1 MAFENLKKELESFG
15 DEYIKELT
23 IQLIQLDKVATGS
36 LLRSLDF
43 EIIEK
48 VEGQFEVIIKALDYL
63 KFVDEGRRPGK
74 QPPLKPILSWVKTRN
89 IRFKNKNG
97 QGFLK
102 NEQTAFIIR
111 RSIGQKGIKKTDVL
125 KKTLGNVLNLKNKI
139 LKSGMIDIE
148 KLVSSVIQQ
157 EIK

>member
-36 LLRSLDF
+36 LLRSLDY

>member
-1 MAFENLKKELESFG
+1 MAFENLKKELEIFG

-36 LLRSLDF
+36 LLRSLDY

-63 KFVDEGRRPGK
+63 KFIDEGRRPGK
-74 QPPLKPILSWVKTRN
+74 QPPLNPILSWVKTRN

-111 RSIGQKGIKKTDVL
+111 RSIGHKGIKKTDVL

-148 KLVSSVIQQ
+148 KLVSSIIQQ

>member
-63 KFVDEGRRPGK
+63 KFIDEGRRPGK
-74 QPPLKPILSWVKTRN
+74 QPPLNPILSWVKTRN

>member
-1 MAFENLKKELESFG
+1 MAFENLKKELEIFG

-36 LLRSLDF
+36 LLRSLDY

-63 KFVDEGRRPGK
+63 KFIDEGRRPGK

-148 KLVSSVIQQ
+148 KLVSSIIQQ

>member
-1 MAFENLKKELESFG
+1 MEFENLKKELEVFG

-23 IQLIQLDKVATGS
+23 IQLIQLDKVASGR
-36 LLRSLDF
+36 LLRSLDY

-74 QPPLKPILSWVKTRN
+74 QPPLKAILSWVKTRN

-148 KLVSSVIQQ
+148 QLVSSVIQQ

>member
-1 MAFENLKKELESFG
+1 MAFENLKKELEIFG

-36 LLRSLDF
+36 LLRSLDY

>member
-1 MAFENLKKELESFG
+1 MEFENLKKELELFG

-36 LLRSLDF
+36 LLRSLDY

-48 VEGQFEVIIKALDYL
+48 VEGQFEVIIKSLDYL

-148 KLVSSVIQQ
+148 QLVSSVIQQ

>member
-36 LLRSLDF
+36 LLRSLDY

-63 KFVDEGRRPGK
+63 KFIDEGRIAVCN
-74 QPPLKPILSWVKTRN
+74 QY
-89 IRFKNKNG
+89 
-97 QGFLK
+97 
-102 NEQTAFIIR
+102 
-111 RSIGQKGIKKTDVL
+111 
-125 KKTLGNVLNLKNKI
+125 
-139 LKSGMIDIE
+139 
-148 KLVSSVIQQ
+148 
-157 EIK
+157 

>member
-1 MAFENLKKELESFG
+1 MAFENLKKELEIFG

-36 LLRSLDF
+36 LLRSLDY

-63 KFVDEGRRPGK
+63 KFIDEGRRPGK
-74 QPPLKPILSWVKTRN
+74 QPPLNPILSWVKTRN

-148 KLVSSVIQQ
+148 KLVSSIIQQ

>member
-1 MAFENLKKELESFG
+1 M
-15 DEYIKELT
+15 
-23 IQLIQLDKVATGS
+23 
-36 LLRSLDF
+36 
-43 EIIEK
+43 
-48 VEGQFEVIIKALDYL
+48 
-63 KFVDEGRRPGK
+63 
-74 QPPLKPILSWVKTRN
+74 
-89 IRFKNKNG
+89 RFKNKNG

-148 KLVSSVIQQ
+148 KLVSSIIQQ

>member
-1 MAFENLKKELESFG
+1 MEFENLKKELEAFG
-15 DEYIKELT
+15 DAYIKELT
-23 IQLIQLDKVATGS
+23 IQLIQLDKVATGK
-36 LLRSLDF
+36 LLRSLDY

-89 IRFKNKNG
+89 IRFRNKNG

-111 RSIGQKGIKKTDVL
+111 RSIGKNGIKKTDVL

-139 LKSGMIDIE
+139 LKSGKTDIE
-148 KLVSSVIQQ
+148 QLVNSIIQQ

>member
-1 MAFENLKKELESFG
+1 MAFENLKKELEIFG

-36 LLRSLDF
+36 LLRSLDY

-148 KLVSSVIQQ
+148 KLVSSIIQQ

>member
-1 MAFENLKKELESFG
+1 MEFENLKKELEVFG

-23 IQLIQLDKVATGS
+23 IQLIQLDKVASGR
-36 LLRSLDF
+36 LLRSLDY